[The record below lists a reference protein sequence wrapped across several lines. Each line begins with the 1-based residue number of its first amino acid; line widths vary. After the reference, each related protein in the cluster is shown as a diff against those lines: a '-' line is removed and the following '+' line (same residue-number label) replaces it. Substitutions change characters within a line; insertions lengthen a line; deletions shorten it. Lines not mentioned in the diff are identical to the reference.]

1 MVEKRA
7 TKGQFDHYGFLAR
20 KHCLSVTKEV
30 SGIILG
36 SSHAKIIRGA
46 QRDPGKNVM
55 SRLKRK
61 EFVLA

>member
-36 SSHAKIIRGA
+36 SSHAKNNKGSPERPWKK
-46 QRDPGKNVM
+46 RNV
-55 SRLKRK
+55 
-61 EFVLA
+61 

>member
-36 SSHAKIIRGA
+36 SSHAALI
-46 QRDPGKNVM
+46 
-55 SRLKRK
+55 
-61 EFVLA
+61 LA